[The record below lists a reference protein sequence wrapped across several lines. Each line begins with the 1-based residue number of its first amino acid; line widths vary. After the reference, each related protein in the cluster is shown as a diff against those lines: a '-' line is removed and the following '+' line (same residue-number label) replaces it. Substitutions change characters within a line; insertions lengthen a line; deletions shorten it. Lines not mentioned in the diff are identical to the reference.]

1 MGEVGL
7 ENVGHDGLQL
17 SPWSALEM
25 SKKGVH
31 VAVLGVLVFEVGA
44 GEVEV
49 EDLGHQLGFRDLPDS
64 VVVDQQPT
72 SLKKDIFS
80 YRKIIVEKE
89 IKSEKDGKKCFL
101 KLFFTKLF

>member
-72 SLKKDIFS
+72 SLKKTRKKDIFFIQ
-80 YRKIIVEKE
+80 KIIVEKQ
-89 IKSEKDGKKCFL
+89 IKSKKKKMEKSVF
-101 KLFFTKLF
+101 